1 MSQLFFRLIS
11 DPTGMYIYLLARRT
25 LQCEIFD
32 MDFLK
37 ISSGYNFLI
46 IEEPLSH
53 AYEQDKRIDVG
64 ISVNEKKIQEK

>member
-1 MSQLFFRLIS
+1 
-11 DPTGMYIYLLARRT
+11 MYIYLLARRT

-46 IEEPLSH
+46 IEEPL
-53 AYEQDKRIDVG
+53 
-64 ISVNEKKIQEK
+64 